1 MVPKVFRGVG
11 EVEYCYTET
20 IRILQIILQRWYCGY
35 NSWNQSKAAHFVFVF
50 PLRHNNSRTAMDLY
64 DKLSEA
70 FGVVEQ
76 YLEYQHCF
84 MSFGFW
90 FFFFRILW
98 IPETFMTSASV
109 GPRNQAEKILK
120 AMLFSLIHSRPNIT
134 LKQQCQ
140 QGLAEKWT

>member
-1 MVPKVFRGVG
+1 
-11 EVEYCYTET
+11 
-20 IRILQIILQRWYCGY
+20 
-35 NSWNQSKAAHFVFVF
+35 
-50 PLRHNNSRTAMDLY
+50 MDLY

-140 QGLAEKWT
+140 QGLAEK

>member
-20 IRILQIILQRWYCGY
+20 IRILQIILRRWYCGY

-90 FFFFRILW
+90 FFFSEFFGFQRLSWHQPLWDLEIRLKRYSRLCCFLLYTLDQIL
-98 IPETFMTSASV
+98 P
-109 GPRNQAEKILK
+109 
-120 AMLFSLIHSRPNIT
+120 
-134 LKQQCQ
+134 
-140 QGLAEKWT
+140 